1 MLKAKK
7 RRVGILSDLPE
18 GVLGE
23 VISITSDSIFHQI
36 GINVG
41 MSVVVLK
48 KAVNSII
55 EVGYHQLEITHEI
68 SKNITVLKFKKE
80 RCLTPLFW
88 LWRL

>member
-68 SKNITVLKFKKE
+68 SKNIMVCYE
-80 RCLTPLFW
+80 I
-88 LWRL
+88 

>member
-7 RRVGILSDLPE
+7 RRVGILSLPE

-68 SKNITVLKFKKE
+68 SKNITVCYE
-80 RCLTPLFW
+80 I
-88 LWRL
+88 

>member
-1 MLKAKK
+1 VKILLKAKK

-68 SKNITVLKFKKE
+68 SKNITVCYE
-80 RCLTPLFW
+80 I
-88 LWRL
+88 

>member
-1 MLKAKK
+1 MLKTKK

-18 GVLGE
+18 GVLRE

-68 SKNITVLKFKKE
+68 SKNITVCYE
-80 RCLTPLFW
+80 I
-88 LWRL
+88 

>member
-1 MLKAKK
+1 VKILLKTKK

-68 SKNITVLKFKKE
+68 SKNITVCYE
-80 RCLTPLFW
+80 I
-88 LWRL
+88 

>member
-1 MLKAKK
+1 MLKTKK

-41 MSVVVLK
+41 MSVIVLK

-55 EVGYHQLEITHEI
+55 EVGYHQLEITHET
-68 SKNITVLKFKKE
+68 SKNITVCYE
-80 RCLTPLFW
+80 I
-88 LWRL
+88 

>member
-7 RRVGILSDLPE
+7 RRIGILSDLPE

-68 SKNITVLKFKKE
+68 SKNITVCYE
-80 RCLTPLFW
+80 I
-88 LWRL
+88 

>member
-7 RRVGILSDLPE
+7 RGVGILSDLPD

-68 SKNITVLKFKKE
+68 SKNIMVCYE
-80 RCLTPLFW
+80 I
-88 LWRL
+88 

>member
-48 KAVNSII
+48 QAVNSII

-68 SKNITVLKFKKE
+68 SKNITVCYE
-80 RCLTPLFW
+80 I
-88 LWRL
+88 

>member
-1 MLKAKK
+1 MLKTKK

-23 VISITSDSIFHQI
+23 VISITSDLIFHQI

-68 SKNITVLKFKKE
+68 SKNITVCYE
-80 RCLTPLFW
+80 I
-88 LWRL
+88 

>member
-1 MLKAKK
+1 VKILLKAKK

-68 SKNITVLKFKKE
+68 SKNIMVCYE
-80 RCLTPLFW
+80 I
-88 LWRL
+88 

>member
-1 MLKAKK
+1 MLKTKK

-68 SKNITVLKFKKE
+68 SKNITVCYE
-80 RCLTPLFW
+80 I
-88 LWRL
+88 

>member
-1 MLKAKK
+1 MLKTKK
-7 RRVGILSDLPE
+7 RRVGILSDVPE

-68 SKNITVLKFKKE
+68 SKNITVCYE
-80 RCLTPLFW
+80 I
-88 LWRL
+88 

>member
-68 SKNITVLKFKKE
+68 SKNITVCYE
-80 RCLTPLFW
+80 I
-88 LWRL
+88 

>member
-1 MLKAKK
+1 MKILLKTKK

-68 SKNITVLKFKKE
+68 SKNITVCYE
-80 RCLTPLFW
+80 I
-88 LWRL
+88 

>member
-1 MLKAKK
+1 MLKTKK

-55 EVGYHQLEITHEI
+55 EVGYHQLEITHDI
-68 SKNITVLKFKKE
+68 SKNITVCYE
-80 RCLTPLFW
+80 I
-88 LWRL
+88 

>member
-23 VISITSDSIFHQI
+23 VISITNDSIFHQI

-68 SKNITVLKFKKE
+68 SKNIMVCYE
-80 RCLTPLFW
+80 V
-88 LWRL
+88 